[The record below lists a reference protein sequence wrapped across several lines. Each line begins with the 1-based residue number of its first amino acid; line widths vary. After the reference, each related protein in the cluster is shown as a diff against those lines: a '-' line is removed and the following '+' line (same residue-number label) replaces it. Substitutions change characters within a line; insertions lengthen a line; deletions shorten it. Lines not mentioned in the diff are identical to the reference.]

1 MFGFYVG
8 IGIAVAVETAVGKVI
23 AMIIE
28 DRFYL

>member
-8 IGIAVAVETAVGKVI
+8 IAVAVGTALGKVI

-28 DRFYL
+28 DKFYL